1 MRDKLQE
8 VERLLMGFV
17 LRKKEELLLVTDND
31 LKKEIQTQLSCA
43 DLFSNMIGLVK

>member
-1 MRDKLQE
+1 MKDKLQE

-17 LRKKEELLLVTDND
+17 LRKKEELETITDKN
-31 LKKEIQTQLSCA
+31 LKNEIEIQLNCA